1 MGDVG
6 EGRFD
11 PLIHAPHRLRICAML
26 SRADGIEFAEIQS
39 RTGLSKSA
47 LSKHLSQLTDVGH
60 LADEQFLRAG
70 SSRLMLSLTD
80 QGRRAYAAHR
90 KALEDIL
97 MSEDDASSP
106 TTTSRAPQHLGSTD
120 TGQ

>member
-1 MGDVG
+1 
-6 EGRFD
+6 
-11 PLIHAPHRLRICAML
+11 ML

-39 RTGLSKSA
+39 RTGLTKSA
-47 LSKHLSQLTDVGH
+47 LSKHLSQLIDVGH

-80 QGRRAYAAHR
+80 QGRAAYAAHR

-97 MSEDDASSP
+97 ANEDDVSSL
-106 TTTSRAPQHLGSTD
+106 TTKSHAP
-120 TGQ
+120 